1 MPGRDGRSESDK
13 VGLEGVSTAGKRR
26 RRVGARPRLLRPTA
40 YPAVGF
46 RGASSF
52 AGGLPFAAAA
62 GVCDPCGGGAPGAPD
77 GATGGGTTFGCCTF
91 FVRGRNGRAPN
102 SMTRSLLGP

>member
-26 RRVGARPRLLRPTA
+26 RRVGARPRPLRPTA

-52 AGGLPFAAAA
+52 AGGLPTVAA
-62 GVCDPCGGGAPGAPD
+62 GGCDPCVCAGGAPGAP
-77 GATGGGTTFGCCTF
+77 GGETGGGTTCGCCTF

-102 SMTRSLLGP
+102 S